1 MAVDALSFPR
11 LPDPP
16 SQDVLDELLTYEV
29 AWITDAM
36 GLHLMDREIRN
47 VHPQIERVVGPAVTV
62 AVPPGDFL
70 FIPAALNQTRQGD
83 VLVIDGRGATS
94 RAVWGDYF
102 STWAQGM
109 GVKAVIIDGA
119 TRDVG
124 GIERLRFPVFTRGT
138 TSRGPTMNGPGEV
151 NVPVSCGGVCV
162 QPGDLVVADR
172 EGVVVIPLRRLDDL
186 LRTLRAAAEGHRTH
200 YGHPATG
207 RADYETYFSQFF
219 APRIAALRPPTSS
232 GEEQRP
238 GSRH

>member
-1 MAVDALSFPR
+1 MSVDALSFPQ

-16 SQDVLDELLTYEV
+16 SRDVLEELLSYEV
-29 AWITDAM
+29 AWIIDAM

-47 VHPQIERVVGPAVTV
+47 VHPDVQRVVGPAVTV

-70 FIPAALNQTRQGD
+70 LISAALNQTRKGD

-102 STWAQGM
+102 STWAKGM

-124 GIERLRFPVFTRGT
+124 GIEALRFPVYARGT

-200 YGHPATG
+200 YGHPAAG
-207 RADYETYFSQFF
+207 HAEYEAYFTQFF
-219 APRIAALRPPTSS
+219 APRIAALS
-232 GEEQRP
+232 GSTQSQDEKA
-238 GSRH
+238 

>member
-1 MAVDALSFPR
+1 MATDALTFPQ

-16 SQDVLDELLTYEV
+16 SKDVLDELLTYEV
-29 AWITDAM
+29 AWIIDAM

-70 FIPAALNQTRQGD
+70 LVSAALNQTRKGD
-83 VLVIDGRGATS
+83 VLVIDGRGATA

-124 GIERLRFPVFTRGT
+124 GIEALRFPVFARGT
-138 TSRGPTMNGPGEV
+138 TSRGPTLLGPGEV

-186 LRTLRAAAEGHRTH
+186 LKTLRAAAEGHRTH

-207 RADYETYFSQFF
+207 RTDYEAYFSQFF
-219 APRIAALRPPTSS
+219 APRIAALRPPVPP
-232 GEEQRP
+232 QDDK
-238 GSRH
+238 SRDSTH